1 MLEEEMDRQ
10 KVTTPHDNDIIK
22 GRGNGANLH
31 PGNIR
36 FRQLVKVAREGYAL
50 SSKADKKRYAAS
62 ILQHISSLDPPG
74 RFLDK
79 DDKGQWFVMD
89 AKESKAKTRQA
100 LREGVPAIMK
110 AHNQQMLE
118 EEPEPLFLDLHVA
131 ACATGSNNTIEY
143 PSGMAD
149 TSDTMASLRSL
160 NDPSSSVSSNAFR
173 SISHSSALTNQ
184 ALTRHLH
191 EAESG
196 DRSGIGKCDDGAES
210 VSDSSA
216 ADFGCD
222 EQDESDELD
231 EKRTVK
237 DGRK

>member
-1 MLEEEMDRQ
+1 MDRQ

-50 SSKADKKRYAAS
+50 SSKADKKKYAES

-89 AKESKAKTRQA
+89 AKKSKAKTRQA
-100 LREGVPAIMK
+100 LREGVPAIVK
-110 AHNQQMLE
+110 AHNQQQMLE

-131 ACATGSNNTIEY
+131 ACAAGSNSTIDY
-143 PSGMAD
+143 RNGMAD
-149 TSDTMASLRSL
+149 TADRMASLRSS
-160 NDPSSSVSSNAFR
+160 NDPSSSASSNASK
-173 SISHSSALTNQ
+173 SISHSSAVTNQ
-184 ALTRHLH
+184 ALTRHDLH
-191 EAESG
+191 GVERG
-196 DRSGIGKCDDGAES
+196 DRSGTGKCEDDAES
-210 VSDSSA
+210 ISDSSA

-222 EQDESDELD
+222 ESDELD
-231 EKRTVK
+231 EKRAGK

>member
-1 MLEEEMDRQ
+1 MDRQ

-31 PGNIR
+31 PGNIH

-50 SSKADKKRYAAS
+50 SSKADKKKYAES

-89 AKESKAKTRQA
+89 AKKSKAKTRQA
-100 LREGVPAIMK
+100 LREGVPAIVK
-110 AHNQQMLE
+110 AHNQQQMLE

-131 ACATGSNNTIEY
+131 ACATSSNNSIIDY
-143 PSGMAD
+143 RNGMAD
-149 TSDTMASLRSL
+149 TADRMTSLRSL
-160 NDPSSSVSSNAFR
+160 NDPSSSASSKASK
-173 SISHSSALTNQ
+173 SISHSSAVTNQ
-184 ALTRHLH
+184 ALTRHDLH

-196 DRSGIGKCDDGAES
+196 DRSGTGKCEDGAES
-210 VSDSSA
+210 ISDSSGA

-222 EQDESDELD
+222 ELDESDEQD
-231 EKRTVK
+231 EERTAK

>member
-1 MLEEEMDRQ
+1 MDRQ
-10 KVTTPHDNDIIK
+10 KVTTPHDNDVIK

-50 SSKADKKRYAAS
+50 GSKADKKRYAEN
-62 ILQHISSLDPPG
+62 ILQYISSLDPPG

-89 AKESKAKTRQA
+89 AKKSKAKTRQA
-100 LREGVPAIMK
+100 LREGVPAIVK
-110 AHNQQMLE
+110 AHNHQQMLE

-131 ACATGSNNTIEY
+131 ACATSSNNAIDY
-143 PSGMAD
+143 PNGRDDTAD
-149 TSDTMASLRSL
+149 TMTSLRPFD
-160 NDPSSSVSSNAFR
+160 NPPSSTASNTSR
-173 SISHSSALTNQ
+173 SISHSSSVTNQ
-184 ALTRHLH
+184 ASTRHLH
-191 EAESG
+191 GAESG
-196 DRSGIGKCDDGAES
+196 DTTSGAGKCDNDAES
-210 VSDSSA
+210 ISDSSV

-222 EQDESDELD
+222 ELDESDELD
-231 EKRTVK
+231 EKPTTK